1 MIAEVKDIMLGLPV
15 SSSAELH
22 DKLLKGFYEDGYFNP
37 TRRSLESTGLYTSE
51 EITSLLTDPESLIF
65 AKQFIYELEKLDT
78 EVLNDIYADENF
90 LVVQDGY
97 KNRMGTF
104 ILSNPYLVEQRAIE
118 LLGGIQNREE
128 FEDVLHLED
137 ELQNLRS
144 PYWDKY
150 ETKDDLFFKFKNYT
164 RVAEIEVEDG
174 QMSAKTTNTRA
185 YLNQVLTE
193 PKNDLLEKNIEYLLG
208 LDEQIINENRKEVD
222 KIITLIK
229 GGMLDMGI
237 DVTNLDDVVK
247 EKSMDDFKSFIG
259 ALRSFILTESPQA
272 FDNLV
277 GEYDTFFNVDDSF
290 KYKAVQLSKDT
301 PSKNSFF
308 YKTNANGVTLFRDL
322 GLLPVGENTYRRFSK
337 DMSLDDI
344 YEKVYEQT
352 ISNGYTN
359 ILSEE
364 AFRPTG
370 YDADGTIN
378 LSKITDPENKEAILR
393 GMRTFIQSQIAEV
406 YTGKDNVTQEDI
418 EKYVLMFNYINK
430 SNNLNKF
437 NEAPAIDTEYSIFAQ
452 DISNQD
458 YLQTDFIADFNVKML
473 KSKAKNDLE
482 YREFFSNFEISSM
495 GIELKSY
502 DPITLAKIDKYLDDN
517 LDLVDY
523 LRLHKQGVDLRP
535 SEEQEFRDDLFLRNY
550 YSNFPASLKAYK
562 GNFTKLSK
570 NVLMADTKDTFIR
583 INDGVYELSQGI
595 GGKGIYARLET
606 NDSDFKIYDKNL
618 TPAELDI
625 DISEITAIETN
636 FDADTQINNTY
647 TQEEK
652 DQIDN
657 KEDNC

>member
-1 MIAEVKDIMLGLPV
+1 
-15 SSSAELH
+15 
-22 DKLLKGFYEDGYFNP
+22 
-37 TRRSLESTGLYTSE
+37 
-51 EITSLLTDPESLIF
+51 
-65 AKQFIYELEKLDT
+65 
-78 EVLNDIYADENF
+78 
-90 LVVQDGY
+90 
-97 KNRMGTF
+97 MGTF

-128 FEDVLHLED
+128 FEDVLHQED
-137 ELQNLRS
+137 ELANLRNA
-144 PYWDKY
+144 YWDNY

-237 DVTNLDDVVK
+237 DVTNLDDVIK

-308 YKTNANGVTLFRDL
+308 YKTNSNGVTLFRDL
-322 GLLPVGENTYRRFSK
+322 GLLPVGENTYRRFAK
-337 DMSLDDI
+337 NMSLDDI

-393 GMRTFIQSQIAEV
+393 DMRTFIQSQVAEV

-482 YREFFSNFEISSM
+482 YKEFFSNFEISSM